1 MTLLQVYQS
10 KELKELHEDSSDPG
24 VMQELHTVTDLTLW
38 VTKVIARSQGQAM
51 STLVVQEH
59 HLWLN
64 WSDFCEPDKV

>member
-24 VMQELHTVTDLTLW
+24 VMQELHTVT